1 MQLWMSSGSLWS
13 LTCTLQH
20 PSYMVCPHWAPPT
33 GCTQSLL
40 RGRMWGRC
48 CGVVHLSTY
57 VGPTHAC
64 RQDQLLLP
72 RLECYGPA
80 ELEVGVG

>member
-1 MQLWMSSGSLWS
+1 MDELGQSLV
-13 LTCTLQH
+13 
-20 PSYMVCPHWAPPT
+20 PDMYPPT
-33 GCTQSLL
+33 PLLHGLSSLGSTHRL
-40 RGRMWGRC
+40 HSKPAPGQDVGQMLWR
-48 CGVVHLSTY
+48 VHLSTY